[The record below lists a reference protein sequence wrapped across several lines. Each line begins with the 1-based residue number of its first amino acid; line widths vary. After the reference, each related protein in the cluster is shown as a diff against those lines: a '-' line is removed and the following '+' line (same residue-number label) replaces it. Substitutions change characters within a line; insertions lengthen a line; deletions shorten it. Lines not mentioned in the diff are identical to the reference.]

1 MNGSPAGI
9 GAVNGKKRAVE
20 ISQMLDGYIP
30 AVEERKARKLLRRVL
45 PDGRAGR
52 KRPARRKGNK
62 QRNSK
67 SSASCPDFFSRVLPG
82 RHAGS
87 ADQWVPF
94 AGASI
99 FSSRM
104 SSMQMRC
111 SWVIGSFATA
121 PIEMLRTACS
131 SVGQFIWKVTA

>member
-1 MNGSPAGI
+1 MGEP
-9 GAVNGKKRAVE
+9 
-20 ISQMLDGYIP
+20 
-30 AVEERKARKLLRRVL
+30 EERGRRGAKTISKETAKAVPPVQMKI
-45 PDGRAGR
+45 RAFLAGE
-52 KRPARRKGNK
+52 G
-62 QRNSK
+62 
-67 SSASCPDFFSRVLPG
+67 PDFFSRVLPG